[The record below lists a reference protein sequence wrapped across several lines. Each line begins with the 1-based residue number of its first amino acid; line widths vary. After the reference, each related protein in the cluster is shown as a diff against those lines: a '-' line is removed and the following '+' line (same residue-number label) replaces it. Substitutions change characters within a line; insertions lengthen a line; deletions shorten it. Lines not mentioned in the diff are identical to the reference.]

1 MSTITK
7 RFQHNPKATICL
19 KNNCVTVYDEVAE
32 LVNGIAVV
40 ASLIVAFSLVAK
52 ALK

>member
-7 RFQHNPKATICL
+7 RFQHNQKATVCI
-19 KNNCVTVYDEVAE
+19 KNNCVTVYDEVAN

-40 ASLIVAFSLVAK
+40 ASLIIAFLLVAK

>member
-7 RFQHNPKATICL
+7 RFQHNPKATVCL
-19 KNNCVTVYDEVAE
+19 KNNCVTVYDDAAE
-32 LVNGIAVV
+32 LVNGIAVI